1 MFLWPH
7 RVIKGQW
14 KQHNDFKQ
22 TKIDFTFEKVDEK
35 GSKGKEKM
43 ATESQK
49 RRSIKNVGQK

>member
-1 MFLWPH
+1 M
-7 RVIKGQW
+7 
-14 KQHNDFKQ
+14 
-22 TKIDFTFEKVDEK
+22 KIDFTFEKVDEK